1 MMTAEIITA
10 IMILKLLDV
19 LTVDC
24 IDAITD
30 DVICGLKVSLGL
42 VGVVIEMIVVN
53 LKELTPVIDV
63 ISSVG
68 VGSADS
74 CVGVVIEMIVV
85 NLKEL
90 TPVIDVI
97 SCVSVVSGSAD
108 SCVGVVDNIVVVDL
122 TIPIK
127 KCTQS
132 DKNGSC

>member
-42 VGVVIEMIVVN
+42 VGVVIEMIVVD

-63 ISSVG
+63 ISSVS
-68 VGSADS
+68 VVNGSIDS
-74 CVGVVIEMIVV
+74 CVGVV
-85 NLKEL
+85 
-90 TPVIDVI
+90 
-97 SCVSVVSGSAD
+97 SGSAD
-108 SCVGVVDNIVVVDL
+108 NCVGVVDNVVVVD
-122 TIPIK
+122 
-127 KCTQS
+127 
-132 DKNGSC
+132 